1 VLYVLRVFDEGAAAG
16 WGKWTVCVDGTR
28 TYTSHSTAELRNASF
43 SNADFWLAVVELRC
57 SFVMLSCRVGNGL
70 SVDFGFPLL
79 DSISDRDE
87 GGSIAGGGS
96 SVRELALGGGISRSS
111 GVKGKPIDSVADVRA
126 WWLVRDALDRTEE
139 VEDA

>member
-1 VLYVLRVFDEGAAAG
+1 
-16 WGKWTVCVDGTR
+16 
-28 TYTSHSTAELRNASF
+28 
-43 SNADFWLAVVELRC
+43 VVELRC

-70 SVDFGFPLL
+70 SVGFDLLLL

-96 SVRELALGGGISRSS
+96 SVRELAVDGDISRNS

-126 WWLVRDALDRTEE
+126 W
-139 VEDA
+139 